1 MLFLIFFG
9 YNTYNCIFIGKE
21 GHRMQTIIDYKAMG
35 NRIRLARK
43 SKKISQERLAEI
55 CSLSAAH
62 IGHIER
68 GTRIP
73 SLDTL
78 FKISQ
83 SLDISLDYLMLDSLE
98 NSSVALTNLQSI
110 IQKMPPQKQAHIIS
124 AIKAL
129 CSYDTN
135 NH

>member
-1 MLFLIFFG
+1 
-9 YNTYNCIFIGKE
+9 
-21 GHRMQTIIDYKAMG
+21 MQTIIDYKAMG
-35 NRIRLARK
+35 KRIRHARK
-43 SKKISQERLAEI
+43 NKKLSQEQLAEI

-83 SLDISLDYLMLDSLE
+83 ALDVSLDYIILDSIE
-98 NSSVALTNLQSI
+98 NSSPAFTNLKSI
-110 IQKMPPQKQAHIIS
+110 IQKMNPEKQAIIIS
-124 AIKAL
+124 TVKAL
-129 CSYDTN
+129 CEYDI
-135 NH
+135 NHHS

>member
-1 MLFLIFFG
+1 
-9 YNTYNCIFIGKE
+9 
-21 GHRMQTIIDYKAMG
+21 MQTMIDYKAMG

-124 AIKAL
+124 VIKAL

-135 NH
+135 NNH

>member
-1 MLFLIFFG
+1 MLFCNFFG

-21 GHRMQTIIDYKAMG
+21 GLQMQTNIDYKAMG

-78 FKISQ
+78 FRISQ
-83 SLDISLDYLMLDSLE
+83 SLDISLDYIILDSLE
-98 NSSVALTNLQSI
+98 NNSNALTNLESI

>member
-1 MLFLIFFG
+1 MQ
-9 YNTYNCIFIGKE
+9 NT
-21 GHRMQTIIDYKAMG
+21 IDYKAMG

-43 SKKISQERLAEI
+43 SKKISQEQLAEI

-98 NSSVALTNLQSI
+98 NSSIALTNLESI
-110 IQKMPPQKQAHIIS
+110 IQKMPLQKQAHIIS
-124 AIKAL
+124 VIKAL

-135 NH
+135 NNH